1 MARLFVCS
9 VLAAAALGGAA
20 VAQDVSVTSLAA
32 PDLFSA
38 GAGDTGLG
46 PDLWRGASAETAQAV
61 LPILVAKPLTS
72 AGRGLAR
79 RVLATGAN
87 GPEGAGNDAD
97 LAGARIEALIAQ
109 GGVTDA
115 NAILARSSG
124 LDRSPQLARAAAE
137 AALLADQPDRAC
149 AVSDGLTTGREDIY
163 WLRLRAYCQ
172 LRSGQAGAAHLT
184 FDLAQSQAR
193 DVTYG
198 RLMGAKLAGGGDPGA
213 ASLRNGLDYALS
225 KDLGLD
231 LSAAKPSPA
240 VAAVIAP
247 EAAAVPPAVS
257 DPDLADAIN
266 AATAGAPDAALLGR
280 LTARAAA
287 ADAKGRAKAQNA
299 ALIFAAL
306 GGPITPEDRGR
317 IAKFTG
323 ADAKAAPSKA
333 FALDLAADQKL
344 VGETALLALSISAD
358 AGAAGPLVG
367 DRVRI
372 IRALRA
378 VGLDADGRAYAVE
391 GLAAQK

>member
-1 MARLFVCS
+1 MARLFLCS
-9 VLAAAALGGAA
+9 LLTAAALGGAA
-20 VAQDVSVTSLAA
+20 AAQDVSVTTLAA

-46 PDLWRGASAETAQAV
+46 PDLWRGASAETARTV
-61 LPILVAKPLTS
+61 LPVLAAKPLTP
-72 AGRGLAR
+72 AARGLAR

-109 GGVTDA
+109 GGVAEA
-115 NAILARSSG
+115 NAILSRSSG
-124 LDRSPQLARAAAE
+124 LDRSPGLAKAAAE
-137 AALLADQPDRAC
+137 AALLADQPTQAC
-149 AVSDGLTTGREDIY
+149 AVSDGLTAGREDIY

-172 LRSGQAGAAHLT
+172 LRGGQTGAAQLT
-184 FDLAQSQAR
+184 FDLAQSQSR
-193 DVTYG
+193 DAIYG
-198 RLMGAKLAGGGDPGA
+198 RLMGAKLAGAAPGA
-213 ASLRNGLDYALS
+213 ASLRGGLDYALS

-231 LSAAKPSPA
+231 LSVAKPTPA
-240 VAAVIAP
+240 VAAVMAP
-247 EAAAVPPAVS
+247 QAAASAAVVS
-257 DPDLADAIN
+257 DSDLADAIR

-280 LTARAAA
+280 LVARAAA

-306 GGPITPEDRGR
+306 GGPMTPEDRGR

-323 ADAKAAPSKA
+323 ADAKASPSKA

-358 AGAAGPLVG
+358 AAAAGPLVG

-372 IRALRA
+372 IRALKA
-378 VGLDADGRAYAVE
+378 AGLDADARAYAVE
-391 GLAAQK
+391 GLAAQT